1 MRIQILS
8 DLHIEMV
15 SYQPE
20 VLPVDLVVLA
30 GDVHTDGRAIQ
41 WAAETFGCRVLYV
54 AGNHDY
60 YGGHLDKTMRKMREA
75 AAATNGQVTLLERE
89 SIVIDGVRFLGAT
102 AWTDFSLFGNR
113 VFSGQHAEA
122 SMSDYKAIRATSR
135 FRRLRAA
142 DTASICDET
151 KIWLRNELEKPFT
164 GKTVVIT
171 HHAPCPLSIP
181 EWRRISNDELNPAY
195 ANDWAN
201 ENFWKPEKIDLWV
214 HGHIHNAVDYV
225 EKGVRVVCNP
235 RGYGNALS
243 GQWLVNGFDP
253 WKTIEL

>member
-1 MRIQILS
+1 MRIQVLS
-8 DLHIEMV
+8 DLHIELV

-20 VLPVDLVVLA
+20 VLPVDLVILA

-60 YGGHLDKTMRKMREA
+60 YGGHLDKTLKKMREA
-75 AAATNGQVTLLERE
+75 AAATGGQVTFLERE
-89 SIVIDGVRFLGAT
+89 SVVIDGVRFLGAT
-102 AWTDFSLFGNR
+102 AWTDFSLHGNR
-113 VFSGQHAEA
+113 IFSGQDAEN
-122 SMSDYKAIRATSR
+122 SMTDYKAIRATSR

-142 DTASICDET
+142 DTARINDET
-151 KIWLRNELEKPFT
+151 RIWLRRELDKPRD

-181 EWRRISNDELNPAY
+181 EWRRISKGELNPAY
-195 ANDWAN
+195 AVDWTK
-201 ENFWKPEKIDLWV
+201 EEFWNPEKIDLWI
-214 HGHIHNAVDYV
+214 HGHIHAAVDYV
-225 EKGVRVVCNP
+225 VKGVRVVCNP
-235 RGYGNALS
+235 RGYGDTRS

-253 WKTIEL
+253 WKIVEA